1 MINRMI
7 KRLPY
12 AAFINMA
19 TLYAGKTAGIL
30 VAFIFLPLYNRLLG
44 TEQFGIVAIILSLQ
58 VLLVMLDLGLST
70 MISRDIAAAQSTVYQ
85 LLGLVRTAEVSLAG
99 FYFLLLALAI
109 SFKVFGGLPNINLFI
124 VGGAILLFWVLVMQN
139 IYYTAML
146 ARGAYT
152 RATIIQIVGT
162 IARAISSIY
171 VLNNFTSTLTAFV
184 LTQLFIASLH
194 CIISRHYLKNV
205 LCVHGEKYPKVGF
218 SECYAMIARG
228 RTLLISGAAGAA
240 AMQLDKPI
248 ISIFMSAAD
257 ITPYFLAVTLSAT
270 PVGILAAPVAQYFQ
284 VRITKDIA
292 HNNHEAYKK
301 NLSYFIIA
309 TAFAVLAP
317 GVILF
322 IFNENVVALWL
333 GPGHQNHI
341 VSSYSKIL
349 LIGYSIAA
357 IGCIPYVIIIARQQY
372 SFQAKLSIFAT
383 IFVLIWVAIAAY
395 YSNITLVCYAYVAYF
410 LIVTFGFLARMLTID
425 AFMKKNNVN

>member
-1 MINRMI
+1 
-7 KRLPY
+7 
-12 AAFINMA
+12 MA

-30 VAFIFLPLYNRLLG
+30 VAFIFFPLYSRLLG
-44 TEQFGIVAIILSLQ
+44 PEQFGAVAVILSLQ
-58 VLLVMLDLGLST
+58 ALLVMLDLGMST
-70 MISRDIAAAQSTVYQ
+70 MISRDVAAGQSKPYR
-85 LLGLVRTAEVSLAG
+85 LFGLVRTSEVCLAG

-109 SFKVFGGLPNINLFI
+109 GFKSLDGLSNINFFV
-124 VGGAILLFWVLVMQN
+124 VGGAVLLFWVLVMQN

-146 ARGAYT
+146 ASGTYT
-152 RATIIQIVGT
+152 CATIIQVVGT

-171 VLNNFTSTLTAFV
+171 VLSNFATTLTAFV
-184 LTQLFIASLH
+184 LTQLFLAALH
-194 CIISRHYLKNV
+194 CLITRHYLKNA
-205 LCVHGEKYPKVGF
+205 LCVHGKKQPTVGF
-218 SECYAMIARG
+218 SECYAMISRG
-228 RTLLISGAAGAA
+228 RTLLVSGAAGAA

-257 ITPYFLAVTLSAT
+257 IAPYFLAVTLSAT
-270 PVGILAAPVAQYFQ
+270 PVGILAAPIAQYFQ

-317 GVILF
+317 GMILF
-322 IFNENVVALWL
+322 IFNEEIVAVWL
-333 GPGHQNHI
+333 GNSGQNHV

-349 LIGYSIAA
+349 LIGYGMAA
-357 IGCIPYVIIIARQQY
+357 MGYIPYVIIIARQQFA
-372 SFQAKLSIFAT
+372 FQAKLSIFAT

-410 LIVTFGFLARMLTID
+410 FIATFGFFARMLNSD
-425 AFMKKNNVN
+425 MRKNDVN